1 MMIIY
6 QIILTEYIH
15 FSNKKLIYLHFRHYV
30 SLIELNPMDKYLNHQ
45 IVYEIFQYL
54 EKTDALNF
62 LSVCRNM
69 RQYQYVFFEMFL
81 IEFDKSDSQDNNSNK
96 ISRLGECMMFIS
108 SPSNNKK
115 KVKLDESVYSQ
126 EINNNCLKKCVNVGN
141 INNMKCLELMPNIRK
156 IIFSKDF
163 NENVDDLS
171 NNVRQLSFGKKF
183 NQTIDKLPTMLTSL
197 KLGCRFSYG
206 LDNLPET
213 LVEFNCCFCHHTK
226 INEFPKNIQVLKF
239 TCDSYHEPISY
250 DKSCCDDILLP
261 NLKEL
266 SVSAIY
272 RDHFEIFIL
281 NNKQVK
287 FSVVLNDFYG
297 KNMDEWDQDDV
308 ISYMLDN
315 MDY

>member
-1 MMIIY
+1 
-6 QIILTEYIH
+6 
-15 FSNKKLIYLHFRHYV
+15 
-30 SLIELNPMDKYLNHQ
+30 MDKYLNHQ
-45 IVYEIFQYL
+45 TVCEIFQYL

-62 LSVCRNM
+62 LFVCRNM
-69 RQYQYVFFEMFL
+69 RQYQNIFFEIFS
-81 IEFDKSDSQDNNSNK
+81 INFDKSDSQEKD
-96 ISRLGECMMFIS
+96 ISYLGQSMIYFSKPNIKRTKPNEI
-108 SPSNNKK
+108 
-115 KVKLDESVYSQ
+115 DYSQ
-126 EINNNCLKKCVNVGN
+126 EININCLKKCINVKN
-141 INNMKCLELMPNIRK
+141 ISNTKCLELIPNVKK

-239 TCDSYHEPISY
+239 TCDSYHEPISC
-250 DKSCCDDILLP
+250 DKTCCDEILLP
-261 NLKEL
+261 NLKQL
-266 SVSAIY
+266 FVSAIY
-272 RDHFEIFIL
+272 KDHFEIFIL
-281 NNKQVK
+281 NNEQVK

-315 MDY
+315 MD